1 MSTLTLVRHGQAR
14 AFDKDSDR
22 LSELG
27 EQQSRILGEYWKRRG
42 IRFDEVITGSLNR
55 HLQTIEQVR
64 ATGFAMPEA
73 RVDAGWNEYD
83 ASHILSILGPTLV
96 REDPAFAGKKA
107 EFDAMEKG
115 PDRNRYFQRM
125 FEILMDAWL
134 TGRASSEG
142 VESFGAFHARVI
154 EALERVCNSP
164 GSNRNVV
171 VFTSGGPIGV
181 CVQQTL
187 RAPAEAFLDVNW
199 RIRNASLTEFTFSK
213 NRISLDAFNGL
224 PHLDDDRSLWTW
236 R

>member
-22 LSELG
+22 LSEVG
-27 EQQSRILGEYWKRRG
+27 EQQSRILGEYWKRHG

-55 HLQTIEQVR
+55 HLQTVAQVR
-64 ATGFAMPEA
+64 ATGFEMPDA
-73 RVDAGWNEYD
+73 HVDAGWNEYD
-83 ASHILSILGPTLV
+83 ASHILSHLAPALL
-96 REDPAFAGKKA
+96 REDPAFAAKKA

-134 TGRASSEG
+134 TGRVAADG
-142 VESFGAFHARVI
+142 VEPFRTFHTRAI
-154 EALERVCNSP
+154 EALERVCNSG

-187 RAPAEAFLDVNW
+187 RAPAETFLDVNW

-213 NRISLDAFNGL
+213 SRISLDAFNGL
-224 PHLDDDRSLWTW
+224 PHLDNDRSLWTW